1 MSAIGADWK
10 QDQCLIWV
18 GCRLSGFGE
27 EATKAAVRN
36 PQSTMAVQMVGIAK
50 RVILIAEF
58 GKTSA
63 GQLRQGTEGLWH
75 VALPVHGG
83 FAGPSLPGSCGAKRL
98 QLVLGTWWVDS
109 VSSAPRFK
117 QQEAQTR
124 CGEQGKRKHTPFR
137 SFPGT
142 IEIGRSDRHQFHYQC
157 G

>member
-1 MSAIGADWK
+1 M
-10 QDQCLIWV
+10 
-18 GCRLSGFGE
+18 GCRLKGFGE
-27 EATKAAVRN
+27 EATKVAVRN

-98 QLVLGTWWVDS
+98 QLVLGTWWINS
-109 VSSAPRFK
+109 VSFARLCK
-117 QQEAQTR
+117 QQKAQASH
-124 CGEQGKRKHTPFR
+124 GQQGKRKHTPFR

-142 IEIGRSDRHQFHYQC
+142 IEIGRPDRDQFHHQC

>member
-1 MSAIGADWK
+1 MSECP
-10 QDQCLIWV
+10 QWV
-18 GCRLSGFGE
+18 GCRPSGFGQ
-27 EATKAAVRN
+27 EAANAAVRN

-109 VSSAPRFK
+109 VSSAPRCK

-124 CGEQGKRKHTPFR
+124 CGEQSERKYAPFR
-137 SFPGT
+137 PLTST
-142 IEIGRSDRHQFHYQC
+142 IEIGRSDRDQFH
-157 G
+157 